1 MKALT
6 KDMALMFYITID
18 EQARVVRDNLVFNML
33 KGEDMSES
41 AIETVAKNALHLES
55 NIHFLIKELPSE
67 IVERVKDAEKQRMSE
82 MVPEWAK

>member
-6 KDMALMFYITID
+6 KDMSLMLYIAID
-18 EQARVVRDNLVFNML
+18 EQARIVRDNLVFAML
-33 KGEDMSES
+33 KGEDMPES
-41 AIETVAKNALHLES
+41 AIETIAKNALHLES
-55 NIHFLIKELPSE
+55 TIHFLTKELPSE